1 MFFCSLK
8 SDYSG
13 GFFLDDIGSAFFSII
28 TPQYVS
34 KPYFNSNLA
43 SYPQY
48 LMDILLSLCRRTPAP
63 DHYRFLANGLGAEL
77 YDCRYDYQDHRKR
90 PGKSNISEAI
100 ATREYLRYDC
110 FPSFVSGMF

>member
-1 MFFCSLK
+1 
-8 SDYSG
+8 
-13 GFFLDDIGSAFFSII
+13 
-28 TPQYVS
+28 
-34 KPYFNSNLA
+34 
-43 SYPQY
+43 
-48 LMDILLSLCRRTPAP
+48 MDILLSLCRRTPAP

-110 FPSFVSGMF
+110 FRSLFSGMVTLVTFIKVERAPNKVLFWTSVRLSLW